1 MSLDFFSQFFFYY
14 FSSQR
19 LSSCSAIV
27 FESPFFCTFRL
38 CAYFRFVTVLW
49 DGEIEARKIKEVS
62 STRLHFHNRCLCAI
76 FIISNI
82 ICEME
87 TSNEDAMT
95 TPTTTSSDYD
105 NVHQIRNA
113 TLAKAIQMKNE
124 KQKKNKTKKI
134 NGMPNRR
141 QPRRQKKNLF

>member
-1 MSLDFFSQFFFYY
+1 MLYHNVIVFFSSILLLFFV
-14 FSSQR
+14 
-19 LSSCSAIV
+19 SALELLFCNCFRI
-27 FESPFFCTFRL
+27 PFFTIRHRL
-38 CAYFRFVTVLW
+38 MRRRSGQKKV
-49 DGEIEARKIKEVS
+49 EEVS

-95 TPTTTSSDYD
+95 RTTTTSDYD

-113 TLAKAIQMKNE
+113 TLAKAIQMKE
-124 KQKKNKTKKI
+124 KKIERRRKNKWHAKSAAAATLKEKPI
-134 NGMPNRR
+134 LNAVC
-141 QPRRQKKNLF
+141 K